1 MPLICEATS
10 EAGKAA
16 WNRQGTRTVFLVSP
30 RAAGRRGLTSASILG
45 DQTMTVRV
53 AVTMTPTLDF
63 LSSMAA
69 SADLFVIQ
77 IKLVAWANDPR

>member
-1 MPLICEATS
+1 
-10 EAGKAA
+10 
-16 WNRQGTRTVFLVSP
+16 
-30 RAAGRRGLTSASILG
+30 
-45 DQTMTVRV
+45 MTVRV